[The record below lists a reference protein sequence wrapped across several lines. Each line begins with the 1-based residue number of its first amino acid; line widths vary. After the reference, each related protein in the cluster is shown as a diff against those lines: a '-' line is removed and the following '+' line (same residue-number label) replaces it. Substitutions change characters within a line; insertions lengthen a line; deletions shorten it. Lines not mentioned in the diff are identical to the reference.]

1 MNVSSIFWQYVDMM
15 GKTSFNDAK
24 DIRLF
29 QVFECCEILNRQLK
43 MDQSSLVY
51 VSQLTNYY
59 KGVCFDN
66 VEELYVF
73 KSYKDLMYCTQ
84 KILQDCVSM
93 HDNSKMKD
101 KLDKLNK
108 AINNIQKSYNVVEVA
123 V

>member
-1 MNVSSIFWQYVDMM
+1 MM
-15 GKTSFNDAK
+15 SRTSFNDAK

-29 QVFECCEILNRQLK
+29 QVFECYEILNRQLK

-51 VSQLTNYY
+51 VSQLTTCY
-59 KGVCFDN
+59 KGFRFDT

-84 KILQDCVSM
+84 QILQDCVSK
-93 HDNSKMKD
+93 HNDSNIKD

-108 AINNIQKSYNVVEVA
+108 AINNIEKSHNVVEVSI
-123 V
+123 